1 MQTVATSSLWVV
13 LGEHNTT
20 TSSETNLT
28 LRMEVEEIVVHTNKL
43 GNPDQVDIALIK
55 VKDVID
61 LNIYTPICLPDADFN
76 VRKSNVILAGKS
88 SCDYYYSLRNVLSD
102 IIQAGAWWTALTP
115 RTTRTALAAP
125 RRPRCR

>member
-76 VRKSNVILAGKS
+76 VRKRNVILAGKS
-88 SCDYYYSLRNVLSD
+88 SCDCYYSLRNVLSD
-102 IIQAGAWWTALTP
+102 IQAGAWWTALTQ

>member
-1 MQTVATSSLWVV
+1 MGTSSFWVA

-28 LRMEVEEIVVHTNKL
+28 LRMEVEKIVVHTNKL

-55 VKDVID
+55 VKGDID

-76 VRKSNVILAGKS
+76 VRQKDVILAGS
-88 SCDYYYSLRNVLSD
+88 Y
-102 IIQAGAWWTALTP
+102 
-115 RTTRTALAAP
+115 
-125 RRPRCR
+125 

>member
-1 MQTVATSSLWVV
+1 MQTVATTSLWVV

-76 VRKSNVILAGKS
+76 VRKRNVILAGKRS
-88 SCDYYYSLRNVLSD
+88 YTT
-102 IIQAGAWWTALTP
+102 IIIYG
-115 RTTRTALAAP
+115 
-125 RRPRCR
+125 

>member
-1 MQTVATSSLWVV
+1 MQTVASSSLWVV

-76 VRKSNVILAGKS
+76 VRKRNVILAGKS
-88 SCDYYYSLRNVLSD
+88 SCDYYYSLINVLSD
-102 IIQAGAWWTALTP
+102 IQAGAWWTALTL
-115 RTTRTALAAP
+115 RTTRTAPAAP